1 MPILVAPVVEA
12 GTMAGADQPDI
23 VVDAEL
29 RLRPWRAED
38 APAVVRAFSDPE
50 IQHWHFRRCENE
62 AEALQWIRECNDQWR
77 SETCASWAVTR
88 TDTDEVVGRAAVH
101 TVLRDGYGE
110 VTYWVL
116 PGARGEGIAT
126 RAAITATQW
135 AHGVG
140 LHRVQLQHSTRNE
153 ASARVAVKAEFVSE
167 GIRRGANLHDDGWHD
182 MHLYAR
188 LATD

>member
-1 MPILVAPVVEA
+1 MPILIAPVVEA
-12 GTMAGADQPDI
+12 GTMARAEQPDI
-23 VVDAEL
+23 VVDDEL
-29 RLRPWRAED
+29 HLRAWRAED
-38 APAVVRAFSDPE
+38 APTVVQAFSDPE
-50 IQHWHFRRCENE
+50 IQHWHFRRYDNK

-88 TDTDEVVGRAAVH
+88 THDDEVVGRVAIH

-116 PGARGEGIAT
+116 PEARGGGVAT
-126 RAAITATQW
+126 RAAIAATRW
-135 AHGVG
+135 AHDFG

-153 ASARVAVKAEFVSE
+153 ASARVAAKAEFVSE

-182 MHLYAR
+182 MQLYAH